1 MPNTPGF
8 LSKFLLF
15 ILVVTLPVAILA
27 FWMVSQG
34 VISLEY
40 GILLTLTPVGPAVLI
55 FNRLIKEILSLTRR
69 MGQAV
74 VNPLAAE
81 GISEGDRTGLLPVT
95 DFLLTMQ
102 QYRHVLTKSIQQ
114 AEDSRKDTELL
125 FNILPDSVLVL
136 DPQRNVI
143 QYNQTAANFFGRQS
157 IEGDLITYLRNPALI
172 KAVDEAITG
181 KIPRKSVEFE
191 MVGDVSQHIAA
202 NIVAFDNKGAE
213 NLRVILTLHDLTA
226 IKKTEQMRVDFIANA
241 SHELRTP
248 LAILIGSIET
258 LIGPAANDPKA
269 QKRFLE
275 IMQTQSTRM
284 AQLIDDLLSL
294 SHIEMNEHS
303 RPSDLVNLSDVVLS
317 VEKLLAIKAADLNKK
332 LVVELPDTPAVAAGD
347 KDQLSQIFTNLVDNA
362 LKYSRYESTVT
373 IRIITDDKQARVCII
388 DQGEGIA
395 PEHLPRLTERFYR
408 VDSDRSREM
417 GGTGLGLAI
426 VKHIVSRHRGQLQID
441 SVVGKGSVFTI
452 KLPLYVSENGRNAN
466 VLSL

>member
-1 MPNTPGF
+1 MPNMPGF

-15 ILVVTLPVAILA
+15 VVVVTLPVAVLA
-27 FWMVSQG
+27 IWMVSHDI
-34 VISLEY
+34 ISLEY
-40 GILLTLTPVGPAVLI
+40 GVLMTLTPVGPAVLI
-55 FNRLIKEILSLTRR
+55 FHRLIKEISSLTRR

-74 VNPLAAE
+74 VNPLKAE
-81 GISEGDRTGLLPVT
+81 SVSERDRGGLLPVT

-102 QYRHVLTKSIQQ
+102 QYRQVLTKSIQQ
-114 AEDSRKDTELL
+114 AEESRQDTALL

-136 DPQRNVI
+136 DHHRNVI
-143 QYNQTAANFFGRQS
+143 QFNQTAADFFGRET

-172 KAVDEAITG
+172 KAVDEARTG
-181 KIPRKSVEFE
+181 KISRTSVEFE
-191 MVGDVSQHIAA
+191 LVGEVSQHLAA
-202 NIVAFDNKGAE
+202 NILAFESKGAE

-269 QKRFLE
+269 KKRFLE

-303 RPSDLVNLSDVVLS
+303 RPSDLVDLGNVLLS
-317 VEKLLAIKAADLNKK
+317 VEKLLAIKATDLNKN
-332 LVVELPDTPAVAAGD
+332 LVVELPSNPTIVAGD

-362 LKYSRYESTVT
+362 LKYSRDESTVKVR
-373 IRIITDDKQARVCII
+373 IRTDEKQARVCII

-452 KLPLYVSENGRNAN
+452 KFPLAVPENGRNHK